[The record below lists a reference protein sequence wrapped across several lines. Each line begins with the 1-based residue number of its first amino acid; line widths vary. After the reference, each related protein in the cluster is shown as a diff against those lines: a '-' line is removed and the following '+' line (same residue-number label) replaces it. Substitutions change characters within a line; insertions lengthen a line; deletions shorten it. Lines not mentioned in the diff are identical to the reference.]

1 MIRSILWICSI
12 GGLMMVGCAEPE
24 EKPVDLADCRADE
37 GDGLEFEEGGYIE
50 GDKLFLNVGYG
61 GGCEEHEFTLCWP
74 SQSFMES
81 NPVQTGLEVLHD
93 ANDDM
98 CDAYFFDTIEFDL
111 TPLRDAYV
119 DGYGGGGTIIV
130 HVGGESLEYS
140 FE

>member
-81 NPVQTGLEVLHD
+81 NLRHFRFYGYIFSRLCWRF
-93 ANDDM
+93 N
-98 CDAYFFDTIEFDL
+98 YF
-111 TPLRDAYV
+111 
-119 DGYGGGGTIIV
+119 
-130 HVGGESLEYS
+130 
-140 FE
+140 